1 LEKLIRLIEADTM
14 ATNPG
19 HKADNP
25 EPAVNLWRW
34 FWVLVFGV
42 VVVTLLAVA
51 AIANK
56 SVGEEVVPGPDWP
69 QCCDH
74 WKAKQVSASKH
85 LIY

>member
-1 LEKLIRLIEADTM
+1 M
-14 ATNPG
+14 AANPG
-19 HKADNP
+19 HKTGTP
-25 EPAVNLWRW
+25 EPAVNLWCW

-42 VVVTLLAVA
+42 VVLTFIAVA

-56 SVGEEVVPGPDWP
+56 SAGEAVVPGSDWP

-74 WKAKQVSASKH
+74 WKGKRVLASKH